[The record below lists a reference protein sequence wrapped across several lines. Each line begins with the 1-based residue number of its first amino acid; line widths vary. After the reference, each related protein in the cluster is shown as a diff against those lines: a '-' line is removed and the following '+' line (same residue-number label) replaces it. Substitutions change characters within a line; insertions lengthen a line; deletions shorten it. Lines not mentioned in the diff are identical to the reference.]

1 MVVFKQNH
9 PANGTHQLVIEDL
22 TYSWILFVPFFPFCF
37 PICCGWRSTH
47 SHLLFTKMPSIH
59 HLSVTK
65 NEPINYH
72 SPPLDLLDRGLPSA
86 KFSPEIHAPCRA
98 RLPNS
103 SRPNAPRP
111 FDDFRGWS
119 YGDEGVKTLKTV
131 KTCTVSIC
139 DIRHDH
145 SYPFISIHIH
155 SYPFIHFIHFMLP
168 QKSGVVNWTRAFS
181 LFLGWHDR

>member
-1 MVVFKQNH
+1 VGIIPPQLLMVVFKQNH

-119 YGDEGVKTLKTV
+119 YGDEGVKTLKT
-131 KTCTVSIC
+131 
-139 DIRHDH
+139 
-145 SYPFISIHIH
+145 FISIHIR
-155 SYPFIHFIHFMLP
+155 SFISFISCCP
-168 QKSGVVNWTRAFS
+168 KS
-181 LFLGWHDR
+181 LG